1 MNEWMNDA
9 MNKMI
14 KRWMMQN
21 KIIKRWMMQ
30 WTILNTILGI
40 LHEDIHSTN
49 LALTSYFSHHRSF
62 DDPISL
68 IIVIIVVEGGTCS
81 WGREERC
88 DTMTEVSLRGSSGG
102 IKPEVS
108 LRGSSGGIKRASH
121 VQQSTHSV
129 KKCSSR
135 LFLYLNSYSYL
146 IKENLG
152 VTHSYTGI
160 LE

>member
-1 MNEWMNDA
+1 MNEWMNEWMNDA
-9 MNKMI
+9 MNKMIKGWMMQNKMI

-102 IKPEVS
+102 IKPRVEE
-108 LRGSSGGIKRASH
+108 SSGLLTYNN
-121 VQQSTHSV
+121 QLTQSRNVVAVSFFTST
-129 KKCSSR
+129 
-135 LFLYLNSYSYL
+135 L
-146 IKENLG
+146 I
-152 VTHSYTGI
+152 HI
-160 LE
+160 